1 MTRMTL
7 AILPIALAAATAAAP
22 GHAAASSIDDPL
34 RFWEGRTESLSTV
47 KVVMKK
53 PFRTRAIG
61 RGRIR
66 PDGSLEL
73 VQRVEEGDNPPKE
86 RRWHIRQV
94 GPGRYTG
101 TMSEAK
107 GPVTIEEVGGRFRF
121 RFRMKGNLA
130 AEQWLIPRPGG
141 KAAISKL
148 IIRKLGMAVARSEG
162 TVRKLD

>member
-1 MTRMTL
+1 MNRMTL
-7 AILPIALAAATAAAP
+7 AILPLALVATAAVP
-22 GHAAASSIDDPL
+22 GPATATSIENPL

-73 VQRVEEGDNPPKE
+73 VQRVEEGGNAPKE

-94 GPGRYTG
+94 GPGRYMG
-101 TMSEAK
+101 TMSEAR
-107 GPVTIEEVGGRFRF
+107 GPVTIDEVGGRFRF
-121 RFRMKGNLA
+121 RFRMKGDLA
-130 AEQWLIPRPGG
+130 AEQWLTPRPGG
-141 KAAISKL
+141 KTAISKL
-148 IIRKLGMAVARSEG
+148 IIKKLGMVVGRSEG

>member
-1 MTRMTL
+1 MNRMTL
-7 AILPIALAAATAAAP
+7 AILPLALAALTAAP
-22 GHAAASSIDDPL
+22 GKAAASSIEDPL

-73 VQRVEEGDNPPKE
+73 IQRVEEGGNPPKE
-86 RRWHIRQV
+86 RRWHIRRV
-94 GPGRYTG
+94 GPGRYAG
-101 TMSEAK
+101 TMSEAR
-107 GPVTIEEVGGRFRF
+107 GPVTIEEVDGRFRF
-121 RFRMKGNLA
+121 RFKMKGNLA
-130 AEQWLIPRPGG
+130 AEQWLTPRPGG

-148 IIRKLGMAVARSEG
+148 IIKKLGMVVGRSEG

>member
-1 MTRMTL
+1 MNRLTF
-7 AILPIALAAATAAAP
+7 AILPLALAAMAAVPGQASAT
-22 GHAAASSIDDPL
+22 SIENPL

-73 VQRVEEGDNPPKE
+73 VQRVEEGSNPPKE
-86 RRWHIRQV
+86 RRWLIRQV
-94 GPGRYTG
+94 GPGRYMG
-101 TMSEAK
+101 TMSEAR

-130 AEQWLIPRPGG
+130 AEQWLTPRPGG
-141 KAAISKL
+141 KTAISKL
-148 IIRKLGMAVARSEG
+148 IIKKLGMTVGRSEG